1 MTFISVFT
9 TMTNPDERN
18 DPWQEA
24 LDCYNKISDNNV
36 VTVGEDWPLEFDWG
50 IFNKVYQKGFDKC
63 DSKWVMRMDLDYFI
77 HEDDIEKIKFY
88 LKK

>member
-24 LDCYNKISDNNV
+24 LNCYNNISDNNV
-36 VTVGEDWPLEFDWG
+36 VVDEDWPLEFDWE
-50 IFNKVYQKGFDKC
+50 F
-63 DSKWVMRMDLDYFI
+63 L
-77 HEDDIEKIKFY
+77 IKFIREV
-88 LKK
+88 LTNVILNG

>member
-24 LDCYNKISDNNV
+24 LNFTTISQ
-36 VTVGEDWPLEFDWG
+36 TIML
-50 IFNKVYQKGFDKC
+50 
-63 DSKWVMRMDLDYFI
+63 L
-77 HEDDIEKIKFY
+77 
-88 LKK
+88 L